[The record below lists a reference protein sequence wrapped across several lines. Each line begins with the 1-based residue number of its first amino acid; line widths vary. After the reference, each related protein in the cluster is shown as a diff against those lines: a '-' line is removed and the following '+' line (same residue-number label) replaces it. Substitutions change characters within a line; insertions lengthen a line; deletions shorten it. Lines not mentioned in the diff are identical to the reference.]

1 MVARCR
7 RVRLKSCHNLNSMH
21 PMQLTETLIAVT
33 GYLDGFA
40 RHADRGDR
48 DRQSPPPVFEIKILQ
63 IVNFR

>member
-7 RVRLKSCHNLNSMH
+7 CVRLKSCHNLNSMH

-33 GYLDGFA
+33 GYLDSSALYAGW
-40 RHADRGDR
+40 GDR
-48 DRQSPPPVFEIKILQ
+48 DRHSPPPVFEIKILQ